1 MGENVYAKA
10 KRLMNICTIFNAVDQ
25 WTSVGK
31 KLGVVF
37 FFVFFFFVLLRGM
50 QDLSSPA
57 RDGTHA
63 PCTENSSLNH
73 WTTKEVPADLLRRR
87 GGNEGRKSQNS

>member
-10 KRLMNICTIFNAVDQ
+10 KRLLNICTIFNAVDQ
-25 WTSVGK
+25 WTSVRRKNWG
-31 KLGVVF
+31 F
-37 FFVFFFFVLLRGM
+37 FWGGFLLRGM

-63 PCTENSSLNH
+63 PCIESSSLKH
-73 WTTKEVPADLLRRR
+73 WTTREVPADLLRRR
-87 GGNEGRKSQNS
+87 GGNEGRKSQTS

>member
-31 KLGVVF
+31 KLGVF
-37 FFVFFFFVLLRGM
+37 FCLFCFVFCLAER
-50 QDLSSPA
+50 
-57 RDGTHA
+57 HA
-63 PCTENSSLNH
+63 GS
-73 WTTKEVPADLLRRR
+73 
-87 GGNEGRKSQNS
+87 